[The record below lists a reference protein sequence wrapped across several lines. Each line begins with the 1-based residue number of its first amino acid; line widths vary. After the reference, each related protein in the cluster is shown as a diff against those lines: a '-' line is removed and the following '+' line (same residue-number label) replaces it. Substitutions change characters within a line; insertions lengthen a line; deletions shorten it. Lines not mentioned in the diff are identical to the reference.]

1 MTTWGSVEGIRGDLA
16 GVLGRFREGRTRAFS
31 FGDGGPEAV
40 MLTYDEFE
48 DLGGEGKFTVGDE
61 VVEPAA
67 LAEQLPGLM
76 EALRAGSGTPVVWGD
91 DGEPE
96 AVVMSTTQYR
106 DLRGDDHPPAG
117 VVDDPTVRTYA
128 TEPLPD
134 SRPLD
139 LDEWAAR
146 MGPDTQEVLEELR
159 REDREG
165 S

>member
-1 MTTWGSVEGIRGDLA
+1 V
-16 GVLGRFREGRTRAFS
+16 
-31 FGDGGPEAV
+31 
-40 MLTYDEFE
+40 
-48 DLGGEGKFTVGDE
+48 
-61 VVEPAA
+61 
-67 LAEQLPGLM
+67 
-76 EALRAGSGTPVVWGD
+76 
-91 DGEPE
+91 
-96 AVVMSTTQYR
+96 
-106 DLRGDDHPPAG
+106 RGDDHPPAG

>member
-1 MTTWGSVEGIRGDLA
+1 
-16 GVLGRFREGRTRAFS
+16 
-31 FGDGGPEAV
+31 
-40 MLTYDEFE
+40 
-48 DLGGEGKFTVGDE
+48 
-61 VVEPAA
+61 
-67 LAEQLPGLM
+67 
-76 EALRAGSGTPVVWGD
+76 
-91 DGEPE
+91 
-96 AVVMSTTQYR
+96 
-106 DLRGDDHPPAG
+106 
-117 VVDDPTVRTYA
+117 VDDPTVRTYA